1 MEKSIKLYDDF
12 LPATLMHGIWITATK
27 ENYKKENQD
36 LVSDYG
42 ITNTPRPK
50 WRANLNVG
58 NSIIDE
64 FVDNVLKVSTYK
76 KVAAVYYNYSTF
88 SDVDLIH
95 TDTAVSVES
104 ETALYYCNLNWS
116 REFGGE
122 TFFYDYEQKEL
133 NQVIEYKPNRLIIF
147 DGRIPHCARPPTIAA
162 TQGRYTLAVK
172 LMKE

>member
-1 MEKSIKLYDDF
+1 MEKNIKLYDDF

-27 ENYKKENQD
+27 ENYKKENLD
-36 LVSDYG
+36 LVGDYG
-42 ITNTPRPK
+42 ITNIPRPK

-58 NSIIDE
+58 NPIVDE
-64 FVDNVLKVSTYK
+64 FVKSVLEVSVYKNV
-76 KVAAVYYNYSTF
+76 AGVYYNYSTF

-95 TDTAVSVES
+95 TDAAPNIEC

-147 DGRIPHCARPPTIAA
+147 DGKIPHCARPPTIAA
-162 TQGRYTLAVK
+162 THGRYTLAVK
-172 LMKE
+172 LVKE